1 MLLAAWRMLV
11 LCTCSMLLS
20 CRTPP
25 SQTMIAPVE
34 QSVRVEFLQ
43 DAANQELIRFT
54 LRAWIH
60 NSGASPL
67 SIETSCGAGL
77 RLEFEDGKEW
87 RPVVAAQ
94 APMACVSSR
103 SVEQVFPGDSTV
115 LPLSLAAQRA
125 PGSQWVAPLTA
136 RFRVLATASRCV
148 RRELPACW
156 IILVSPPFTVHGASD
171 RSGRSTFNRRP
182 AAQQRVQQSAEL
194 W

>member
-11 LCTCSMLLS
+11 PCTCSVLLA

-25 SQTMIAPVE
+25 SQTLIATVE
-34 QSVRVEFLQ
+34 QSVRVDFLQ

-60 NSGASPL
+60 NTGASPL

-87 RPVVAAQ
+87 RPVVVALT
-94 APMACVSSR
+94 PVACVSSR
-103 SVEQVFPGDSTV
+103 SVKQVFPGDSTV

-125 PGSQWVAPLTA
+125 PRSQWVAPLTA

-148 RRELPACW
+148 RREHPACW
-156 IILVSPPFTVHGASD
+156 ITLVSPPFTVHGASD
-171 RSGRSTFNRRP
+171 STGGHTFTRRP
-182 AAQQRVQQSAEL
+182 AAQQRLHQPAEL
-194 W
+194 L